1 MAVSCRGPVSA
12 PRENLIMAMGYR
24 PVDRDQMFLLPPDMR
39 EWLPARHF
47 VWFLLA
53 VLDELDVSPFEA
65 SRRLGSVG
73 RQGYDPRM
81 LLALLIYAYATGQRS
96 SRRIEDLCVTDV
108 AFRVICAQDVPD
120 HSTIARFRKENREA
134 LAALF
139 VQVLE
144 LAGESGL
151 GRVGVVAVDGTRI
164 AANASYGANRR
175 RSWLRD
181 QVDQMLGEA
190 DRVDAEEDVLFGED
204 NPSQV
209 AAPWSD
215 PSTRVER
222 IRAALARTEQ
232 AAAQAAQA
240 EERRVAARR
249 ARVEESVERVA
260 QQRGAAAA
268 RWEDYQR
275 RRAEA
280 DKQGSPPPTGRPPA
294 PPEQA
299 GGTRRALARLAADQA
314 RLADA
319 EAAAAQALSDPAAN
333 LTDPDSGWMPTGK
346 GWIQG
351 YNTQLAVS
359 DDQIVLAVKVTN
371 ATVDVAQFEPMMT
384 AAMQAAD
391 TLNRGRAR
399 VGSPPEPVE
408 LLLADAGYCSRHN
421 LSVPGPDR
429 LIGTAKRER
438 LETASRT
445 DSDAKAAEETDP
457 IQAMKARL
465 ATPEGIS
472 AYRRRGVTVE
482 PVNGHLKDRHGLRQF
497 SCRGIKAAQAEAEL
511 AAATANLLKIWRCRN

>member
-1 MAVSCRGPVSA
+1 
-12 PRENLIMAMGYR
+12 MAMGYR
-24 PVDRDQMFLLPPDMR
+24 PVDRDQMFLLSPDMR
-39 EWLPARHF
+39 EWLPVRHF

-53 VLDELDVSPFEA
+53 VIEELDVSAFET

-81 LLALLIYAYATGQRS
+81 LLALLIYAYAVGQRS

-120 HSTIARFRKENREA
+120 HSTIARFRKENQDA
-134 LAALF
+134 VAALF

-144 LAGESGL
+144 LAGEAGL

-175 RSWLRD
+175 RSWLRE
-181 QVDQMLGEA
+181 QVDEA
-190 DRVDAEEDVLFGED
+190 MAEAGRVDSEEDALFGED

-209 AAPWSD
+209 AEEWCD
-215 PSTRVER
+215 LRTRAAR
-222 IRAALARTEQ
+222 IRAALARTER

-240 EERRVAARR
+240 EEAKVAVRR

-260 QQRGAAAA
+260 QQRDAAAA
-268 RWEDYQR
+268 RWEDDQR

-280 DKQGSPPPTGRPPA
+280 DAQGSPPPKGRPPA

-299 GGTRRALARLAADQA
+299 RGTRRALARLASDQA
-314 RLADA
+314 RLARA
-319 EAAAAQALSDPAAN
+319 EAAAAQAVSDPVAN
-333 LTDPDSGWMPTGK
+333 MTDPDSGWMPTGK

-371 ATVDVAQFEPMMT
+371 ATVDYAQFEPMV
-384 AAMQAAD
+384 AAAIAGAEIMD
-391 TLNRGRAR
+391 RGRVRA
-399 VGSPPEPVE
+399 GAESAPIQ
-408 LLLADAGYCSRHN
+408 LLLADAGYLSEHN
-421 LSVPGPDR
+421 LTLPGPDR
-429 LIGTAKRER
+429 LIGTTKRQR
-438 LETASRT
+438 LEAVARHGQVAGRKSELI
-445 DSDAKAAEETDP
+445 EEMS
-457 IQAMKARL
+457 IRL
-465 ATPEGIS
+465 ATEAGIQ

-497 SCRGIKAAQAEAEL
+497 SCRGLKAAQAEAEL
-511 AAATANLLKIWRCRN
+511 AAATANMLKIWRCRN

>member
-222 IRAALARTEQ
+222 IRAALARTER
-232 AAAQAAQA
+232 ASAQAAQA

-319 EAAAAQALSDPAAN
+319 EAAAAQAVSDPAAN

>member
-164 AANASYGANRR
+164 AANPSYGANRR

-222 IRAALARTEQ
+222 IRAALARTER

-240 EERRVAARR
+240 EEGRVAARR

-268 RWEDYQR
+268 RWE
-275 RRAEA
+275 
-280 DKQGSPPPTGRPPA
+280 

-314 RLADA
+314 WLADA
-319 EAAAAQALSDPAAN
+319 EAAAAQAVSDPAAN

-371 ATVDVAQFEPMMT
+371 KKKRQGCQIFCVSSGLPIERR
-384 AAMQAAD
+384 
-391 TLNRGRAR
+391 TL
-399 VGSPPEPVE
+399 
-408 LLLADAGYCSRHN
+408 L
-421 LSVPGPDR
+421 
-429 LIGTAKRER
+429 
-438 LETASRT
+438 
-445 DSDAKAAEETDP
+445 
-457 IQAMKARL
+457 
-465 ATPEGIS
+465 
-472 AYRRRGVTVE
+472 
-482 PVNGHLKDRHGLRQF
+482 
-497 SCRGIKAAQAEAEL
+497 
-511 AAATANLLKIWRCRN
+511 

>member
-1 MAVSCRGPVSA
+1 
-12 PRENLIMAMGYR
+12 MAMGYR
-24 PVDRDQMFLLPPDMR
+24 PVDRDQMFLLPPGMR

-53 VLDELDVSPFEA
+53 VIEELDVSPFEA

-81 LLALLIYAYATGQRS
+81 LLALLIYAYAMGQRS
-96 SRRIEDLCVTDV
+96 SRRIEDLCLTDV

-120 HSTIARFRKENREA
+120 HSTIARFRQVNREA

-144 LAGESGL
+144 LAGEAGL

-209 AAPWSD
+209 AEPWSD
-215 PSTRVER
+215 PSTRAER

-249 ARVEESVERVA
+249 ARVQESAERVA
-260 QQRGAAAA
+260 QQRNAAAA
-268 RWEDYQR
+268 RWEDYQQ

-280 DKQGSPPPTGRPPA
+280 KEQGNPPPTGRSPA
-294 PPEQA
+294 APEQA
-299 GGTRRALARLAADQA
+299 SRTRRALARLASDQA
-314 RLADA
+314 RLAEA
-319 EAAAAQALSDPAAN
+319 EAAAAQAVRDPVAN

-359 DDQIVLAVKVTN
+359 DDQIVLAVRVTN
-371 ATVDVAQFEPMMT
+371 ATVDVEQFEPMM
-384 AAMQAAD
+384 AAAVEAAE
-391 TLNRGRAR
+391 TLDRGRAR

-421 LSVPGPDR
+421 LTAPGPDR

-438 LETASRT
+438 LETASQT
-445 DSDAKAAEETDP
+445 ASDAEAAGETDP

-465 ATPEGIS
+465 VTLEGIT
-472 AYRRRGVTVE
+472 AYRRRGVMVE

-511 AAATANLLKIWRCRN
+511 AVATANLLKIWRSR

>member
-1 MAVSCRGPVSA
+1 
-12 PRENLIMAMGYR
+12 MAMGYR

-39 EWLPARHF
+39 GWLPVKHF

-53 VLDELDVSPFEA
+53 VIEELDVSPFEA

-81 LLALLIYAYATGQRS
+81 LLALLIYAYAVGQRS

-108 AFRVICAQDVPD
+108 GFRVICAQDVPD

-134 LAALF
+134 LAALL

-144 LAGESGL
+144 LAGEAGL

-175 RSWLRD
+175 RSWLQQ

-190 DRVDAEEDVLFGED
+190 DRVDAEEDALFGED
-204 NPSQV
+204 NNPSQV
-209 AAPWSD
+209 AEDWCD
-215 PSTRVER
+215 PQTRAER

-240 EERRVAARR
+240 EERKVAARR
-249 ARVEESVERVA
+249 ARVRESEERVT
-260 QQRGAAAA
+260 QQREAAAA
-268 RWEDYQR
+268 RWEDYQQ

-280 DKQGSPPPTGRPPA
+280 EEQGNPPPTGRPPA
-294 PPEQA
+294 PPERA
-299 GGTRRALARLAADQA
+299 GGPRRALARLASDQA

-319 EAAAAQALSDPAAN
+319 EAAAALAVRDPVAN

-371 ATVDVAQFEPMMT
+371 ATVDVAQFEPMMV
-384 AAMQAAD
+384 AAVKAAE
-391 TLNRGRAR
+391 TLDRGRAR

-421 LSVPGPDR
+421 LTAPGPDR

-438 LETASRT
+438 LETASQT
-445 DSDAKAAEETDP
+445 AGDAEAAGETDP

-465 ATPEGIS
+465 VTLEGIT

-511 AAATANLLKIWRCRN
+511 AAATANLLKIWRSR